1 MADYYRTL
9 DVGREA
15 TQQEIRQAYRRLA
28 RQYHPDVNSGE
39 KDTEEEF
46 KEINEA
52 YGVLSDADKRRL
64 YDKYGDNWEHSEQIE
79 EAAARARQAGRFTR
93 STHDRRSPFSDYSSS
108 SGMDQDSLFDDL
120 FANLRSEPRRPPPT
134 EHSVEITLEEAYLGT
149 SRRYNLPDGRRVEV
163 KIPPGVDDGSRV
175 HFSPDGRDR
184 YLVTSIQ
191 PHPSLRREGRD
202 LFIEVEVPLE
212 DAMLGGDVNVQSI
225 NGRLALTLP
234 PETQNGRRFRLAG
247 RGMPVLNTPEVKGDL
262 YATVKV
268 VLPTNLSPEEQNIF
282 RHFRDIRAN
291 TGA

>member
-1 MADYYRTL
+1 MPDYYRTL
-9 DVGREA
+9 EVGREA

-39 KDTEEEF
+39 KDTEEKF

-52 YGVLSDADKRRL
+52 YGVLSDAEKRRL

-79 EAAARARQAGRFTR
+79 EAARARQAGGFTW
-93 STHDRRSPFSDYSSS
+93 STRGGGSPFSGFSFSET
-108 SGMDQDSLFDDL
+108 DQDSLFDDL

-184 YLVTSIQ
+184 YLVASIQ
-191 PHPSLRREGRD
+191 PHPSFRREGRD
-202 LFIEVEVPLE
+202 LFIDVDVPLE

-234 PETQNGRRFRLAG
+234 PETQNGCRFRLAG
-247 RGMPVLNTPEVKGDL
+247 RGMPVLNNPEVKGDL

-282 RHFRDIRAN
+282 RHLKDLRAN
-291 TGA
+291 KGK

>member
-9 DVGREA
+9 EVGREA

-39 KDTEEEF
+39 KDTEEKF

-52 YGVLSDADKRRL
+52 YGVLSDPEKRRL
-64 YDKYGDNWEHSEQIE
+64 YDKYGDNWEHSERIE
-79 EAAARARQAGRFTR
+79 EAARARQAGGFTW
-93 STHDRRSPFSDYSSS
+93 STRGGGSPFSDYSFSD
-108 SGMDQDSLFDDL
+108 MDQDILFDDL

-202 LFIEVEVPLE
+202 LFIEVEVPLA

-247 RGMPVLNTPEVKGDL
+247 RGMPVLNNPEVKGDL

-268 VLPTNLSPEEQNIF
+268 VLPTNLSPEEQDMF
-282 RHFRDIRAN
+282 QRLKDLRASK
-291 TGA
+291 GR

>member
-1 MADYYRTL
+1 MPDYYRTL
-9 DVGREA
+9 EVGREA

-39 KDTEEEF
+39 KDTEEKF

-52 YGVLSDADKRRL
+52 YGVLSDAEKRRL

-79 EAAARARQAGRFTR
+79 EAARARQAAGFTW
-93 STHDRRSPFSDYSSS
+93 STRDRGNPFSGFSFSET
-108 SGMDQDSLFDDL
+108 DQDSLFDDL
-120 FANLRSEPRRPPPT
+120 FSNLRSEPRRPPPT
-134 EHSVEITLEEAYLGT
+134 EHSVDITLEEAYLGT

-191 PHPSLRREGRD
+191 PHPSFRREGRD
-202 LFIEVEVPLE
+202 LFIDVEVPLE

-247 RGMPVLNTPEVKGDL
+247 RGMPLLNNPEVKGDL

-282 RHFRDIRAN
+282 RHLRDLRAN
-291 TGA
+291 KGK

>member
-9 DVGREA
+9 EVGREA

-39 KDTEEEF
+39 KDTEEKF

-52 YGVLSDADKRRL
+52 YGVLSDPEKRRL

-79 EAAARARQAGRFTR
+79 EAARARQAGGFTW
-93 STHDRRSPFSDYSSS
+93 STRGGGSPFSGFSFSET
-108 SGMDQDSLFDDL
+108 DQDSLFDDL

-134 EHSVEITLEEAYLGT
+134 EHSVEVTLEEAYLGT

-202 LFIEVEVPLE
+202 LFIEVDVPLV
-212 DAMLGGDVNVQSI
+212 DAVLGGDVNVQSI

-247 RGMPVLNTPEVKGDL
+247 RGMPVLNNPEVKGDL

-268 VLPTNLSPEEQNIF
+268 VLPTDLGPEEQDMF
-282 RHFRDIRAN
+282 RRLKDLRASR
-291 TGA
+291 GR

>member
-9 DVGREA
+9 EVGREA

-39 KDTEEEF
+39 KDTEEKF

-52 YGVLSDADKRRL
+52 YGVLSDPEKRRL

-79 EAAARARQAGRFTR
+79 EAARARQAGGFTW
-93 STHDRRSPFSDYSSS
+93 STRGGGSPFSGFSFSET
-108 SGMDQDSLFDDL
+108 DQDSLFDDL

-134 EHSVEITLEEAYLGT
+134 EHSVEVTLEEAYLGT

-202 LFIEVEVPLE
+202 LFIEVDVPLV
-212 DAMLGGDVNVQSI
+212 DAVLGGDVNVQSI

-268 VLPTNLSPEEQNIF
+268 VLPTDLGPEEQDMF
-282 RHFRDIRAN
+282 RRLKDLRASR
-291 TGA
+291 GR